1 MKHYTLDDRI
11 RIQRGLTINLSFTE
25 IGDSIGKNRTSIS
38 REIQAHYRGEGKP
51 ARSKCKYRAECIFDD
66 PSKCPVPSCSKR
78 TCSVVCSQCA
88 RYCDRYEPEIC
99 LKLLKPPYVCN
110 GCKDRGEGCHLEKR
124 IYDAEY
130 AHKEYKMTLSESR
143 SGISLTE
150 NELKHIEETVIPLVK
165 NGISLPVAYDAYAAS
180 MPVSAR
186 TLYDYID
193 KGVFSAGNMDLRRKV
208 SRRSTR
214 KKSGPVLHVD
224 KKCHIGR
231 TYADFE
237 AYMEENPP
245 LNICEMD
252 TVEGTKGG
260 KVILTI
266 FFRSC
271 DLQLMFLSDTKTA
284 AGVYAVFSHL
294 RKTLGDDFYKIFQ
307 VILTDRG
314 TEFTDPAS
322 IEFDPATGEQVC
334 KVFYCDPQQTNQ
346 KSRCE
351 RNHEYIRYIRPKGH
365 TFDDLC
371 PEDVMLMMDHINS
384 MPRASL
390 NGKAPVQV
398 FRSLYGDE
406 TVTRLGLK
414 YIPLEKL
421 LLKPELLKK

>member
-1 MKHYTLDDRI
+1 MAY
-11 RIQRGLTINLSFTE
+11 
-25 IGDSIGKNRTSIS
+25 
-38 REIQAHYRGEGKP
+38 
-51 ARSKCKYRAECIFDD
+51 
-66 PSKCPVPSCSKR
+66 
-78 TCSVVCSQCA
+78 
-88 RYCDRYEPEIC
+88 IC
-99 LKLLKPPYVCN
+99 LIISYFPT
-110 GCKDRGEGCHLEKR
+110 
-124 IYDAEY
+124 IFT
-130 AHKEYKMTLSESR
+130 TL
-143 SGISLTE
+143 LTE